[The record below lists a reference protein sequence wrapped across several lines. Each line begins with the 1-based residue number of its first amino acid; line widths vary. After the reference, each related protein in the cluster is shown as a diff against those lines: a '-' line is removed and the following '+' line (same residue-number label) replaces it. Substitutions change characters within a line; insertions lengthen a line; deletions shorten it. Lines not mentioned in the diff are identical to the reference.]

1 MGLFL
6 VDDYEP
12 KMSLPMYSVI
22 TFPKRQD
29 WEVGDTYEIKVED
42 GDRAEERVDD
52 KPFNPTHEAIL
63 IGQEEMKLRSV
74 PPVVLAFDANTSVKG
89 KAIERIS
96 SGGGKYSEDRDVV
109 VLSFVRKDAA
119 ISFVQE
125 EYEGI
130 GDKFTKSD
138 TESN

>member
-1 MGLFL
+1 MGLYL
-6 VDDYEP
+6 LDDYEP

-29 WEVGDTYEIKVED
+29 WKVGNTYEMKVED
-42 GDRAEERVDD
+42 GKRAESRSDEGL
-52 KPFNPTHEAIL
+52 FNPMHEAIL
-63 IGQEEMKLRSV
+63 IGHEVMPLRSV
-74 PPVVLAFDANTSVKG
+74 PPVVLALDANTNVKSE
-89 KAIERIS
+89 AIERIS
-96 SGGGKYSEDRDVV
+96 TGEDKYSEDKEVV
-109 VLSFVRKDAA
+109 VLSFVRKDTA